1 MLRAPQAKHRPAR
14 RSSSK
19 PGTRPWPVTVLTMLL
34 LFQAAGLFLIGAV
47 NLLRTSLRLAITI
60 ETVMDELPNAARGSL
75 FIALALLA
83 LLVSFNFFRLRP
95 TAWLSA
101 LMVQGLTLFFALS
114 LYLRDRPGGHLHYS
128 YFMMLYGI
136 FMVIYLNYGDVPAAF
151 RPKPQLLDRGQHR

>member
-1 MLRAPQAKHRPAR
+1 MVHFLFTQTPSSVFILPPNAVGSIIRRSNLRREVAMTRAPQAKHRPAR
-14 RSSSK
+14 RSSGK

-34 LFQAAGLFLIGAV
+34 LFQAAGLFIIGAV

-114 LYLRDRPGGHLHYS
+114 LYL
-128 YFMMLYGI
+128 
-136 FMVIYLNYGDVPAAF
+136 
-151 RPKPQLLDRGQHR
+151 